1 MRSNAP
7 SRSTLVRWGIKGGWS
22 ILDQGTYS
30 GANFLLNILLARW
43 LSPDVYGGYS
53 VAFSFFLLLS
63 NAQVALI
70 AEPMSIFGAGK
81 YRDQQPKYLDFLLR
95 NQWIGAVLCWLLI
108 PLSFFLLRGPNL
120 QLSIIAMLLALPFI
134 LGYWYMRRAYY
145 LEARADLALASS
157 IVYAVILLLFILIF
171 RNAGVLSVPLAF
183 LAMAIASVVASMTT
197 IKPLHIRYF
206 GGYTETPDVNK
217 NQFSEVWDFG
227 KWILVASVASWL
239 TTMAY
244 PSVIGFVLGLEQAGA
259 FRAVQVL
266 FLPLQQLLAAITL
279 LILPWLS
286 KQRSSHGDKYL
297 MRFTLPV
304 VGVVCIFSLLYCFL
318 VAYFGEDLIYLLYK
332 NAFYGEYSYL
342 IVYLALASLLGVIP
356 LVLGLTLRVLNR
368 PKDILYSRGIAALF
382 VVTVGFACIYIF
394 RFQGV
399 ILSLVLGAGI
409 EAIILVLIY
418 YNVWKKL
425 RV

>member
-1 MRSNAP
+1 
-7 SRSTLVRWGIKGGWS
+7 
-22 ILDQGTYS
+22 
-30 GANFLLNILLARW
+30 
-43 LSPDVYGGYS
+43 
-53 VAFSFFLLLS
+53 
-63 NAQVALI
+63 
-70 AEPMSIFGAGK
+70 
-81 YRDQQPKYLDFLLR
+81 
-95 NQWIGAVLCWLLI
+95 
-108 PLSFFLLRGPNL
+108 
-120 QLSIIAMLLALPFI
+120 
-134 LGYWYMRRAYY
+134 
-145 LEARADLALASS
+145 
-157 IVYAVILLLFILIF
+157 
-171 RNAGVLSVPLAF
+171 
-183 LAMAIASVVASMTT
+183 MAIASVVASMTT

-206 GGYTETPDVNK
+206 GGYAETPDVNK

-227 KWILVASVASWL
+227 KWILVASIASWL

-418 YNVWKKL
+418 YNVWKKVRL
-425 RV
+425 